1 MENKPEY
8 TLSHETFM
16 DDIVDVLH
24 TLDDRELKII
34 AYRTGLKDGAR
45 RNVYE
50 VGSEFNISAEQ
61 VSEMEL
67 NALRKLCHPTRTR
80 RLRKIFDILSKEKVV
95 RTFNIC
101 GNSDGG

>member
-8 TLSHETFM
+8 TLSHASFI
-16 DDIVDVLH
+16 DDIADALH
-24 TLDDRELKII
+24 TLDDHELKII

-80 RLRKIFDILSKEKVV
+80 RIRKIFEILSQEKVV
-95 RTFNIC
+95 RTFNV
-101 GNSDGG
+101 